1 MQILAS
7 LMEFRME
14 SLAIVLPVLL
24 WVVRKELQSNLLK
37 RPPKMKRF
45 SSGLREVVVD
55 EIDPHIVFP
64 RRVSIHLFFADNVLY
79 EMWNFFVHTC
89 SFSCH

>member
-1 MQILAS
+1 
-7 LMEFRME
+7 ME

-37 RPPKMKRF
+37 RPPKMKSF
-45 SSGLREVVVD
+45 SSHSREVAVD
-55 EIDPHIVFP
+55 EIDPQIVFP
-64 RRVSIHLFFADNVLY
+64 RRVSTTSIFFADNVLY
-79 EMWNFFVHTC
+79 EMCNCFVHTC

>member
-1 MQILAS
+1 
-7 LMEFRME
+7 ME

-37 RPPKMKRF
+37 RPPQMTRF
-45 SSGLREVVVD
+45 SSRLREVVVD
-55 EIDPHIVFP
+55 EIDPQIVFP
-64 RRVSIHLFFADNVLY
+64 RRISIHLFFADNVLY
-79 EMWNFFVHTC
+79 EMCNFFVHTC

>member
-1 MQILAS
+1 MVS
-7 LMEFRME
+7 LE
-14 SLAIVLPVLL
+14 IVLPILL

-45 SSGLREVVVD
+45 SSRLQEVVVD
-55 EIDPHIVFP
+55 EIDPQIIFP
-64 RRVSIHLFFADNVLY
+64 RRVSTNIYFFADNALY
-79 EMWNFFVHTC
+79 EMCTFSVHTC